1 MTGFWTWWRAE
12 LAAMLPATVRHAVL
26 PRVQRLLLELEGP
39 DLVLRSGSVGAVH
52 EVERIALDA
61 MDDITVASRPED
73 VNEIVLCLPKDKALT
88 RALTLPLAAE
98 ENLREVLAFEM
109 NRQTPFRADQV
120 YYDYTVLARDSRK
133 ATLGVE
139 LVLAPRRV
147 LDELLAQLGA
157 LGFHPDVVTTR
168 KDSTDQLL
176 AVNLLPE
183 QGRKPT
189 PVTARRVNTL
199 LAVLALLLLISA
211 VFLPIWHKRQVIKT
225 LEPELQAAAQQAS
238 EVRRLREEV
247 ELLQAG
253 SRFLIEKKQSS
264 LLVVQVMNEITRIL
278 PDDTWINR
286 LDISGAEVQLQG
298 QSTAAAALIPLIE
311 SSSILRNARFRSP
324 VTQVARSNAERFHLS
339 ADIVPEAVP

>member
-1 MTGFWTWWRAE
+1 M
-12 LAAMLPATVRHAVL
+12 
-26 PRVQRLLLELEGP
+26 
-39 DLVLRSGSVGAVH
+39 
-52 EVERIALDA
+52 
-61 MDDITVASRPED
+61 
-73 VNEIVLCLPKDKALT
+73 
-88 RALTLPLAAE
+88 
-98 ENLREVLAFEM
+98 
-109 NRQTPFRADQV
+109 
-120 YYDYTVLARDSRK
+120 
-133 ATLGVE
+133 
-139 LVLAPRRV
+139 
-147 LDELLAQLGA
+147 LAQLGA

-168 KDSTDQLL
+168 KDTTDQLL

-211 VFLPIWHKRQVIKT
+211 VSLPIWHKRQVIKT

-286 LDISGAEVQLQG
+286 LEISGAEVQLQG

-339 ADIVPEAVP
+339 ADIVPGAVP